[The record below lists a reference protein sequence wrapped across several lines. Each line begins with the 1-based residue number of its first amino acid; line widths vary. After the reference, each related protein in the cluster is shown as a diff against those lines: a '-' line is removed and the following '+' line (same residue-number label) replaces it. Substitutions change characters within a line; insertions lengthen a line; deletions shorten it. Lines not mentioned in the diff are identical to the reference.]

1 MWFAWV
7 DGELVFCT
15 DRKSQKIVN
24 LRTPIPVH
32 VTYLTAWVNKDGT
45 VNFRRDVYR
54 RDQRLMEAMYHTEY
68 LEH

>member
-1 MWFAWV
+1 
-7 DGELVFCT
+7 
-15 DRKSQKIVN
+15 
-24 LRTPIPVH
+24 
-32 VTYLTAWVNKDGT
+32 VNKDGT